1 MSVNCTIIIGAA
13 QHLDSLKQ
21 RAGGEGEVLAFTDDH
36 VLAALVA
43 IKEKRPQVITL
54 ERLFAATSRGAA
66 LINRVKADPALD
78 SAEIR
83 IVSHDGSYSRVS
95 PRRPPFNPLA
105 PAASKPKPLPP
116 QPRSAPAPS
125 ATPAPPS
132 AAPQLDHHGTRR
144 VRRFRMHEGTE
155 VQLDG
160 GLVIIADLSVAGAQ
174 VISQHQLKPQQR
186 VRMILADDL
195 GMVRLNGSVAW
206 ARFDVSPAGA
216 RYRAGIEFKD
226 PEAKAVE
233 AFTMRHKIKDAA
245 RG

>member
-1 MSVNCTIIIGAA
+1 MSVICTVIIGAA

-21 RAGGEGEVLAFTDDH
+21 RAAGEGEVLVFTDDN
-36 VLAALVA
+36 VLAALAA
-43 IKEKRPQVITL
+43 IKAKSPRVITL

-105 PAASKPKPLPP
+105 TAASKPLPA
-116 QPRSAPAPS
+116 QPRSGQAPPAAAAPPAAPS
-125 ATPAPPS
+125 P
-132 AAPQLDHHGTRR
+132 LDRHGTRR

-160 GLVIIADLSVAGAQ
+160 ALVMIADLSVSGAQ
-174 VISQHQLKPQQR
+174 VISQSQLKPQQR
-186 VRMILADDL
+186 VRIVLADDL
-195 GMVRLNGSVAW
+195 GMVRLNASVAW
-206 ARFDVSPAGA
+206 ARFEVSQGVS
-216 RYRAGIEFKD
+216 RYRAGVEFKD
-226 PEAKAVE
+226 PEVKAIE
-233 AFTMRHKIKDAA
+233 AFCMRHKIKDDA
-245 RG
+245 RA